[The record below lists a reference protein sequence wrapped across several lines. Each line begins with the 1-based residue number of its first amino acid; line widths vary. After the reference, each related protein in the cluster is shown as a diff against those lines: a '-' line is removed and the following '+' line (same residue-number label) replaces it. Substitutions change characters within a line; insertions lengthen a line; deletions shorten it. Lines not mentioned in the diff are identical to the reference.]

1 MRSSLLTIQ
10 SKITLLAS
18 LCLLLIVALLVGLS
32 LYQAGNSSEQVK
44 HASSAMLASAAESHM
59 QALAKVQALQVQRTF
74 MQTHEY
80 GQGLSRYLLYLRQRA
95 QHGELAP
102 QQLRQ
107 ELTRQL
113 RQALIDKPDLLGL
126 YVIFEANAL
135 DGADSRFAGQTEL
148 GSNEAGR
155 YALYWVQSTP
165 GELQPV
171 IGDEGLLA
179 NTQPGPSG
187 SPYNAFYTC
196 ARNRQAACV
205 LEPYFDEASGTRKLV
220 TSIAFPLMEN
230 GKVIAVIGLDINLA
244 ALQQSSEASSRG
256 LFDGNGRISIIS
268 PSGVI
273 AAHSQDARRLGQR
286 LSQVLGSE
294 ADGVLGALRQKQAKV
309 FVDQQQINVLEPLA
323 PITDAAPW
331 GILVGVPQNIL
342 LAPAERLQQQ
352 LDRQREQATTL
363 ELLLGGG
370 AALLGVLLIWLA
382 ALRITRPLQSLTHM
396 LEDIAEGEGDLT
408 RRLAVQSR
416 DEIGQLAK
424 AFNRFVE
431 RIHTSI
437 GEVSSTT
444 RQLNEVATRVVN
456 ASNSSMSNSDE
467 QASRTNS
474 VAAAINQLG
483 AAAQEIARNAADAS
497 HQASDV
503 RQLAEEGSQVLKKT
517 ISAMHQ
523 LSSKISAS
531 SSNIEM
537 LNSKTVDIGQI
548 LEVIKSISEQ
558 TNLLAL
564 NAAIEA
570 ARAGEAGRGF
580 AVVADEVRNLAHRT
594 QASAQQ
600 IQSMIEGLQVDARDS
615 VTTMT
620 ESQSHSAES
629 VTIAN
634 QAGERLGSMTLR
646 IGEID
651 GMNQSVATAT
661 EEQTSVIEAL
671 NMDISEINTLNQQ
684 GVENLNATL
693 RACGD
698 LEQQAARLKHL
709 VDSFR
714 I

>member
-95 QHGELAP
+95 KHGELAP

-342 LAPAERLQQQ
+342 LAPAERLQQE

-363 ELLLGGG
+363 ELLLGSG

-396 LEDIAEGEGDLT
+396 LADIAEGEGDLT

-483 AAAQEIARNAADAS
+483 AAAQEIARNAAHAS